1 MVLEAASEQDL
12 HSVAAKLTENNIR
25 QDRGQKTSVQKFKV
39 MGAGEKVGKGGGR
52 IELGSYR
59 ILQP

>member
-39 MGAGEKVGKGGGR
+39 MGAGEKIGKVCIIHIVR
-52 IELGSYR
+52 L
-59 ILQP
+59 